1 MRSVFL
7 WGFAIRCKAHISA
20 RVLFWT
26 FVVYFWIFN
35 FGLSSDYRDCVII
48 RWSNF
53 TENSKLNQNVTAG
66 ADQTFSR
73 AQPKIMKSQIKISL
87 QCLDRKI
94 NKVTKRKI
102 FASTPKKKSSNFK
115 KFFSKMLNC
124 GNFFQNYR
132 KVISGRV
139 GNKIKVQLR
148 RVKYNFL
155 LINIASD

>member
-7 WGFAIRCKAHISA
+7 WGFAICCKAHISA

-102 FASTPKKKSSNFK
+102 FASTPKKKFEFQKIFQQNFK
-115 KFFSKMLNC
+115 LRKFLSKLSKS
-124 GNFFQNYR
+124 YKWARR
-132 KVISGRV
+132 K
-139 GNKIKVQLR
+139 
-148 RVKYNFL
+148 
-155 LINIASD
+155 